1 MTETWQNWSGGVR
14 CSPARIERPADE
26 AALAAIVAES
36 AGPVRVAGSGHSFT
50 PVCAT
55 DGTLLSLED
64 MTGLISTGSLDGGA
78 NTATVWAGTRIVD
91 LGQPLLDAGF
101 GMANMGDIDRQAL
114 AGAVSTGTH
123 GSGRTL
129 GSISSQVAGLR
140 LVLADGSLLDCSPT
154 QEPEVFS
161 AARVSIG
168 ALGVL
173 SRIMLRV
180 LPAYKLHERTWP
192 APFDACLEQ
201 MPDLIDENRHFE
213 FFWSPRD
220 DACAMKTLNPT
231 DEPVGEIAPA
241 VPAEGRMVRYLG
253 PEYVDWSHRVFPS
266 ERTLLFNEMEFAVPK
281 EVGPACVREI
291 RRLMQT
297 RYPEIIW
304 PIEYRTVR
312 ADDIPLSPA
321 FGRATVTISI
331 HQAAELS
338 YEAFFRDAETIF
350 RSHNGRPHW
359 GKLHSHTARDLRALY
374 PQFDAFRAVR
384 ERLDPRGRFLNDH
397 LRRLLLDG

>member
-1 MTETWQNWSGGVR
+1 MAETWHNWSGGVR
-14 CSPARIERPADE
+14 CAPARIERPADE
-26 AALAAIVAES
+26 ASLAAIVAEG

-55 DGTLLSLED
+55 DGTLLSLEA
-64 MTGLISTGSLDGGA
+64 MTGLISTDSVEGGA
-78 NTATVWAGTRIVD
+78 STATVWAGTRIAD

-123 GSGRTL
+123 GTGRTR

-154 QEPEVFS
+154 QEPEIFS

-168 ALGVL
+168 ALGIL
-173 SRIMLRV
+173 SRITLRV

-192 APFDACLEQ
+192 APFDECLEQ
-201 MPDLIDENRHFE
+201 LPASIDGNRHFE

-231 DEPVGEIAPA
+231 DDSVGEIAPP

-266 ERTLLFNEMEFAVPK
+266 ERTLLFNEMEFAIP
-281 EVGPACVREI
+281 EAAGPACVREI
-291 RRLMQT
+291 RQLMQT
-297 RYPEIIW
+297 RYPEVIW

-321 FGRATVTISI
+321 SGRATVTISI
-331 HQAAELS
+331 HQAAEFA
-338 YEAFFRDAETIF
+338 YEAFFGDAEAIF
-350 RSHNGRPHW
+350 RSYQGRPHW
-359 GKLHSHTARDLRALY
+359 GKLHSHTARDLRTLY
-374 PQFDAFRAVR
+374 PEFDAFRAVR
-384 ERLDPRGRFLNDH
+384 ERLDPHGRFLNDY
-397 LRRLLLDG
+397 LRTVLLDD